1 MEWRDIGDRTMM
13 IPDQS
18 RKQHSASKVVEEKLG
33 GKFEPGPSKWSIL
46 KLGMKRALNMNI
58 QGLPAIYLNPGE
70 KLLHKGL
77 KGGWHYKTDN
87 SGKAISNIPEKNP
100 ISHICEAWANG
111 VCVMLPVNVAQNLGD
126 LKAVAAK
133 AKKRAQTYA
142 VGGH

>member
-1 MEWRDIGDRTMM
+1 
-13 IPDQS
+13 
-18 RKQHSASKVVEEKLG
+18 LG
-33 GKFEPGPSKWSIL
+33 GRFEPGPSKWSIL

-58 QGLPAIYLNPGE
+58 QGLPAIYLSLTE

-77 KGGWHYKTDN
+77 RGAWHYKTDN
-87 SGKAISNIPEKNP
+87 SGKPVNNVPEKDE

-111 VCVMLPVNVAQNLGD
+111 VCVMLPVTVAQNIGD
-126 LKAVAAK
+126 LKAAAAK